1 MTTGGLDEMINTYK
15 QGIYNFTDNGKC
27 IECGNCCSRYL
38 LMTQKEINTISKYI
52 QRKKIKQQIHSVN
65 VLSGKVFDATCPFL
79 DDTKPNHKCT
89 IYEIRPQIC
98 RDFKCDCWQSGRKE
112 PPLRKKLRVVDVTEQ
127 FFGDKG

>member
-1 MTTGGLDEMINTYK
+1 MTTGGLDEMLNTYK